1 MNAPKKISP
10 PAANAAPKPNQRAP
24 ISPARREAQAILLRV
39 ERDSAYASEL
49 LNAPSMEKLSRED
62 RSLTYEL
69 VMTTL
74 RWQSVLDAAIARYSS
89 QKLSRLDAEVLTA
102 LRLAACQLLR
112 LSRIPAHAAVHE
124 GVELVKQSGKRS
136 AVPFANAVLRK
147 LVAEAKLSHEAKS
160 AQDAKGEAND
170 PTPRDSA
177 PHTAAALSAELA
189 HPEWLAQRWIDM
201 YGYSTA
207 RAICQAG
214 QQPAPQALRLAAA
227 EVESELAAAGVTL
240 APGLLLRSARRVAG
254 GDLIHSEAFRTG
266 QVAIQDEA
274 SQLLAALVAI
284 SVAPP
289 GVTPDTSPGAVPDKG
304 NRILDCC
311 AAPGGKT
318 SAIAARLPGAHITAV
333 ELYPHR
339 ARLLRQRVP
348 ATVEI
353 VEGDIRELSFDLPFD
368 AILADVPCSGTG
380 TLSAHPE
387 IKWRLQKGDL
397 RGLQDLQLAILQAAS
412 RWLAPG
418 GRLVYSTCSLEPEE
432 GEEVIKKFLASAP
445 GFAVVDSATLLDKL
459 RRSGELTWQGAP
471 LTRGPYL
478 RTLPGPLSVANN
490 DAQNDEQRNTQPC
503 DGFFAAVLT
512 RL

>member
-1 MNAPKKISP
+1 MNAPKKVSP
-10 PAANAAPKPNQRAP
+10 PPTNAAPKPNRRAP

-49 LNAPSMEKLSRED
+49 LNAPSMERLSRED

-89 QKLSRLDAEVLTA
+89 QKLKRLDVEVLTA

-124 GVELVKQSGKRS
+124 SVELVKQSGKRS
-136 AVPFANAVLRK
+136 AAPFANAVLRK
-147 LVAEAKLSHEAKS
+147 LVAEAKAS
-160 AQDAKGEAND
+160 QDASSASG
-170 PTPRDSA
+170 DSA
-177 PHTAAALSAELA
+177 PHDSRKHSAAALAAKLAAEFA
-189 HPEWLAQRWIDM
+189 HPEWLVLRWIDM
-201 YGYSTA
+201 YGYVTA

-214 QQPAPQALRLAAA
+214 QLAPPQALRLAAP
-227 EVESELAAAGVTL
+227 EVETELAAAGVTL
-240 APGLLLRSARRVAG
+240 APGLLLRSARRVET

-274 SQLLAALVAI
+274 SQLLAALVAMPA
-284 SVAPP
+284 APP
-289 GVTPDTSPGAVPDKG
+289 DNS

-318 SAIAARLPGAHITAV
+318 SAIAARLPQAHITAV
-333 ELYPHR
+333 ELHPHR

-353 VEGDIRELSFDLPFD
+353 IEGDIRTMTFDAPFD

-387 IKWRLQKGDL
+387 IKWRLQKADL
-397 RGLQDLQLAILQAAS
+397 PGLQDLQLSILQAAA
-412 RWLAPG
+412 RWLSPG
-418 GRLVYSTCSLEPEE
+418 GRLIYSTCSLEPEE
-432 GEEVIKKFLASAP
+432 GEDVIEKFLASAP
-445 GFAVVDSATLLDKL
+445 GFAVVNCATVLDGL
-459 RRSGELTWQGAP
+459 RRGGELTWQGSP

-478 RTLPGPLSVANN
+478 RTLPGPLPELQNA
-490 DAQNDEQRNTQPC
+490 AQDNTQTTTQASTQPC

>member
-1 MNAPKKISP
+1 
-10 PAANAAPKPNQRAP
+10 
-24 ISPARREAQAILLRV
+24 
-39 ERDSAYASEL
+39 
-49 LNAPSMEKLSRED
+49 
-62 RSLTYEL
+62 
-69 VMTTL
+69 
-74 RWQSVLDAAIARYSS
+74 
-89 QKLSRLDAEVLTA
+89 
-102 LRLAACQLLR
+102 
-112 LSRIPAHAAVHE
+112 VHE

-147 LVAEAKLSHEAKS
+147 LVAEAKLSHEANA
-160 AQDAKGEAND
+160 AQKPQAASN
-170 PTPRDSA
+170 DSA
-177 PHTAAALSAELA
+177 TQTGLSAALAATLATEFA
-189 HPEWLAQRWIDM
+189 HPEWLVLRWIDM

-214 QQPAPQALRLAAA
+214 QLAPPQALRLASP
-227 EVESELAAAGVTL
+227 EVEAELSAAGVTL
-240 APGLLLRSARRVAG
+240 APGLMLHSARRVES

-289 GVTPDTSPGAVPDKG
+289 GVTPDTSPGAMPDKG

-432 GEEVIKKFLASAP
+432 GEEVIEKFLASAP